1 MQSFREKTIG
11 GYNCFVANG
20 YIFDVR
26 RFSIHDGPGIRT
38 TVFFKG
44 CPLHCLWCHNPES
57 QLFSPELMIL
67 SNRCI
72 GCGACSA
79 VCPYGAISEVDGV
92 WVTDRK
98 KCVVCG
104 KCGEVCY
111 ADGRQIVGEQKS
123 ADEIMKIIDQD
134 KAFYLESNGGVTF
147 SGGEPLAQPDLLQ
160 ELLEQCKARGYH
172 TALDTSGNAA
182 WGVIEPLL
190 DKLDLILFDLK
201 LMSSDLHRH
210 YTGAGNELILSN
222 LRELAKRMVSVW
234 IRVPI
239 IPGVTDGEANLS
251 AMAEFL
257 SELKPQTRVFLLP
270 YHHVATTK
278 YANVGHDYKLE
289 PTHIPTEAEMTA
301 LDYYF
306 KQAGI
311 PVQHGG

>member
-1 MQSFREKTIG
+1 MQSCREKSIG
-11 GYNCFVANG
+11 DYNYFVVNG

-57 QLFSPELMIL
+57 QSFSPELMIL
-67 SNRCI
+67 ANRCI
-72 GCGACSA
+72 GCGACGA
-79 VCPYGAISEVDGV
+79 VCPYGAVSEVDGV
-92 WVTDRK
+92 WVTDRQ

-104 KCGEVCY
+104 KCSVVCY
-111 ADGRQIVGEQKS
+111 ADGRQVVGEQKS

-147 SGGEPLAQPDLLQ
+147 SGGEPLAQPDLLR
-160 ELLEQCKARGYH
+160 ELLVQCKARGYH

-201 LMSSDLHRH
+201 LMSSDLHRQ
-210 YTGAGNELILSN
+210 YTGVGNELILSN
-222 LRELAKRMVSVW
+222 LRKLAERLVPIW

-239 IPGVTDGEANLS
+239 IPGVNDGKANLS

-257 SELKPQTRVFLLP
+257 SELKLQTRVFLLP

-278 YANVGHDYKLE
+278 YANVGHEYKLE

-301 LDYYF
+301 LDHYF